1 MWPLAGHS
9 QGVTRRRCPALALVL
24 ALAGLLLAEAPP
36 GATAQVATVDVRTDV
51 QYGTADGKPLLLD
64 AYIPPAKREQKRP
77 AVLLIHGGAWRA
89 GDKRTF
95 EPEAREVAAKG
106 WVAFSINYRLDESP
120 AFPAEIDDAQTAVRW
135 VRSHAAEYRVDP
147 KRIGA
152 LGESA
157 GGHLTG
163 MLATLGEG
171 SQEVGARIRVGVSW
185 SGPMDL
191 AELARMRGDDWGT
204 TLFGCSFAA
213 CPQRFADASP
223 ITHVD
228 GSDAPLFLV
237 NSSDELVPKSQA
249 LGMATRIED
258 KGAVTQLQTLPGT
271 RHALDYRDEVWP
283 QTELFLQTY
292 LGGEGNGT
300 SPGTIAFAVT
310 VGVMLAASVVAAL
323 VWRRH
328 HRPEPARP
336 PSPVAA

>member
-1 MWPLAGHS
+1 MAAAVAAAVAVVAAGVMLAAG
-9 QGVTRRRCPALALVL
+9 PA
-24 ALAGLLLAEAPP
+24 
-36 GATAQVATVDVRTDV
+36 GAADVRTTPVHTDV
-51 QYGTADGKPLLLD
+51 QYGVADGKPLLLD
-64 AYIPPAKREQKRP
+64 AYVPAAKGKDKRP
-77 AVLLIHGGAWRA
+77 AVILIHGGAWRG

-95 EPEAREVAAKG
+95 EPEARKLAEKG
-106 WVAFSINYRLDESP
+106 WVAFSINYRLDEPS

-135 VRSHAAEYRVDP
+135 VRAHAADYQVDGT
-147 KRIGA
+147 RIGA

-157 GGHLTG
+157 GGHLTA

-171 SQEVGARIRVGVSW
+171 SQDTGARIRVGVSW

-191 AELARMRGDDWGT
+191 TELARVRGDDWGAP
-204 TLFGCSFAA
+204 LFGCPVTA

-237 NSSDELVPKSQA
+237 NSADELVPKSQSVS
-249 LGMATRIED
+249 MATRIED
-258 KGAVTQLQTLPGT
+258 KGAVTQLQTLPGS
-271 RHALDYRDEVWP
+271 RHGLDYRNDVWP

-292 LGGEGNGT
+292 LGGDETGI

-328 HRPEPARP
+328 HRLYAADPV
-336 PSPVAA
+336 PSPALRG